1 MSHEK
6 QNLSEFDI
14 LIFPKKWLGTSN
26 MEKNTWQVTNMI

>member
-6 QNLSEFDI
+6 QNLRDFD
-14 LIFPKKWLGTSN
+14 FPQKWLGTSN

>member
-14 LIFPKKWLGTSN
+14 LIFPKMARYEQYGKKYMASH
-26 MEKNTWQVTNMI
+26 